1 MSSTQRRV
9 LRSRAGGEN
18 GRDVCARSTTRFDL
32 EKSMQNNL
40 ETCQSYLEDLTKTKG
55 GYFCDCKT

>member
-40 ETCQSYLEDLTKTKG
+40 ETCQSYLED
-55 GYFCDCKT
+55 